1 MLKAATVCT
10 LIPKMSPVTCLVAP
24 LLLLIATT
32 SVPGQAKAADVSRI
46 IGGEFAGPGQFPHQ
60 VSLQLKGRHHC
71 GGSLISDTMIV
82 TAAHCTKDQNPSQ
95 MKAVVGT
102 NDLSAGNGQVLGI
115 SQFIIHPQYNPQ
127 SQDFDMS
134 LIRLSIPVPI
144 GGAVKTIQLAEADSN
159 YAADTMAT
167 ISGFG
172 AINQNLQLPNRLKY
186 AQVQLWSRD
195 YCNSQNIPGLTD
207 RMVCA
212 GHPSGQVSSCQGDSG
227 GPLTV
232 EGKLFGVVSWGF
244 GCGAKGRPAMY
255 TYVGALRSWIKQN
268 ANV

>member
-1 MLKAATVCT
+1 
-10 LIPKMSPVTCLVAP
+10 MSSVYNFV
-24 LLLLIATT
+24 LLLLLATVA
-32 SVPGQAKAADVSRI
+32 SRVYGADVSRI
-46 IGGEFAGPGQFPHQ
+46 IGGQFASAGQFPHQ
-60 VSLQLKGRHHC
+60 VSLQLNGRHHC

-82 TAAHCTKDQNPSQ
+82 TAAHCTKGQSPSQ
-95 MKAVVGT
+95 MMAIVGT
-102 NDLSAGNGQVLGI
+102 NDLSAGNGQTVGI
-115 SQFIIHPQYNPQ
+115 AQFIIHPQYNPQ

-134 LIRLSIPVPI
+134 LIRLSSPVTL
-144 GGAVKTIQLAEADSN
+144 GGAVQTIQLAESDAN

-172 AINQNLQLPNRLKY
+172 AINQNLQLPNRLMF

-195 YCNSQNIPGLTD
+195 FCNAQNIPGLTD

-232 EGKLFGVVSWGF
+232 DGKLFGVVSWGF

>member
-1 MLKAATVCT
+1 MQLASCHCAELT
-10 LIPKMSPVTCLVAP
+10 
-24 LLLLIATT
+24 
-32 SVPGQAKAADVSRI
+32 RI
-46 IGGEFAGPGQFPHQ
+46 IGGQFAAPAQFPHQ
-60 VSLQLKGRHHC
+60 VSLQLKGRHTC
-71 GGSLISDTMIV
+71 GGSLISENFIV
-82 TAAHCTKDQNPSQ
+82 TAAHCTIGQSPSQ
-95 MKAVVGT
+95 MRAIVGT
-102 NDLSAGNGQVLGI
+102 NDLGAGNGQTLDI
-115 SQFIIHPQYNPQ
+115 AQLIIHPQYNPQ

-134 LIRLSIPVPI
+134 LIRLATPAKL
-144 GGAVKTIQLAEADSN
+144 GAAVQTIQLAAADAN
-159 YAADTMAT
+159 YAADTLAT

-195 YCNSQNIPGLTD
+195 FCNAQNIPGLTD

-232 EGKLFGVVSWGF
+232 DGKLFGVVSWGF

>member
-1 MLKAATVCT
+1 MSSLKN
-10 LIPKMSPVTCLVAP
+10 IPAVAP
-24 LLLLIATT
+24 LLLLLLGFLDHHRFAL
-32 SVPGQAKAADVSRI
+32 AMDVSGRV
-46 IGGEFAGPGQFPHQ
+46 IGGQFASMGQFPHQ
-60 VSLQLKGRHHC
+60 VSLQLNGRHHC
-71 GGSLISDTMIV
+71 GGSLISNTMIV
-82 TAAHCTKDQNPSQ
+82 TAAHCTVGQNPGQ
-95 MKAVVGT
+95 MRAVVGT
-102 NDLSAGNGQVLGI
+102 NDLSAGNGQSFAIAQL
-115 SQFIIHPQYNPQ
+115 IIHPQYNPQ

-134 LIRLSIPVPI
+134 LIRLSSPVSL
-144 GGAVKTIQLAEADSN
+144 GGPVQTIELVDADTN
-159 YAADTMAT
+159 FAADTMAT

-172 AINQNLQLPNRLKY
+172 AINQNLQLPNRLMF

-195 YCNSQNIPGLTD
+195 FCNAQNIPGLTD

-232 EGKLFGVVSWGF
+232 DGKLFGVVSWGF

-255 TYVGALRSWIKQN
+255 TYVGALRAWIRQN

>member
-1 MLKAATVCT
+1 
-10 LIPKMSPVTCLVAP
+10 MSPFYKLPTALVLF
-24 LLLLIATT
+24 LLTIVGPGVQGAE
-32 SVPGQAKAADVSRI
+32 VPRI
-46 IGGEFAGPGQFPHQ
+46 IGGQFASPGQFPYQ

-71 GGSLISDTMIV
+71 GGSLISDTVIV
-82 TAAHCTKDQNPSQ
+82 TAAHCTMGQNPSQ

-102 NDLSAGNGQVLGI
+102 NDLGAANGQAFGI
-115 SQFIIHPQYNPQ
+115 SQLIIHPQYNPQ

-134 LIRLSIPVPI
+134 LIRLSTPVKL
-144 GGAVKTIQLAEADSN
+144 GGAIQTIQLADADAN
-159 YAADTMAT
+159 YAADTLAT

-172 AINQNLQLPNRLKY
+172 AINQNLQLPNRLKF
-186 AQVQLWSRD
+186 AQVQLWGRD
-195 YCNSQNIPGLTD
+195 FCNAQNIPGLTD

-232 EGKLFGVVSWGF
+232 DGKLFGVVSWGF

-255 TYVGALRSWIKQN
+255 TYVGALRSWIKQT

>member
-1 MLKAATVCT
+1 MSSVNKLVKS
-10 LIPKMSPVTCLVAP
+10 LILLLVAA
-24 LLLLIATT
+24 LVLGE
-32 SVPGQAKAADVSRI
+32 VDVAAEESRI
-46 IGGEFAGPGQFPHQ
+46 IGGQFAAPGQFPHQ
-60 VSLQLKGRHHC
+60 VSLQLNGRHHC
-71 GGSLISDTMIV
+71 GGSLISETMIV
-82 TAAHCTKDQNPSQ
+82 TAAHCTRGQSPGQ
-95 MKAVVGT
+95 MKAILGT
-102 NDLSAGNGQVLGI
+102 NDLGAGNGQTFSIAEFL
-115 SQFIIHPQYNPQ
+115 IHPQYNPQ

-134 LIRLSIPVPI
+134 LIRLSSPVPM
-144 GGAVKTIQLAEADSN
+144 GGSVKTIQLADSDAN
-159 YAADTMAT
+159 YAADTMAM

-172 AINQNLQLPNRLKY
+172 AINQNLQLPNRLKF

-232 EGKLFGVVSWGF
+232 DGKLFGVVSWGF

>member
-1 MLKAATVCT
+1 
-10 LIPKMSPVTCLVAP
+10 MSSAYNIV
-24 LLLLIATT
+24 LLLLLATVA
-32 SVPGQAKAADVSRI
+32 SRVHGADVSRI
-46 IGGEFAGPGQFPHQ
+46 IGGQFASMGQFPHQ
-60 VSLQLKGRHHC
+60 VSLQLNGRHHC
-71 GGSLISDTMIV
+71 GGSLISDTIIV
-82 TAAHCTKDQNPSQ
+82 TAAHCTKGQSPNQ
-95 MKAVVGT
+95 MMAIVGT
-102 NDLSAGNGQVLGI
+102 NDLSAGNGQTFGI
-115 SQFIIHPQYNPQ
+115 AQFIIHPQYNAQ

-134 LIRLSIPVPI
+134 LIRLSSPVSL
-144 GGAVKTIQLAEADSN
+144 GGAVQAIQLAEADTN
-159 YAADTMAT
+159 YEADTMAT

-172 AINQNLQLPNRLKY
+172 AINQNLQLPNRLKF

-195 YCNSQNIPGLTD
+195 FCNAQNIPGLTD

-232 EGKLFGVVSWGF
+232 DGKLFGVVSWGF

-255 TYVGALRSWIKQN
+255 TYVGALRSWIKDN

>member
-1 MLKAATVCT
+1 AHSTFFMSSLKT
-10 LIPKMSPVTCLVAP
+10 
-24 LLLLIATT
+24 IATPLILFLAVAT
-32 SVPGQAKAADVSRI
+32 SLGEVEPSEESRI
-46 IGGEFAGPGQFPHQ
+46 IGGQFAAPGQFPHQ

-71 GGSLISDTMIV
+71 GGSLISETMIV
-82 TAAHCTKDQNPSQ
+82 TAAHCTMGQSPSQ
-95 MKAVVGT
+95 MMAIVGT
-102 NDLSAGNGQVLGI
+102 NDLSAGNGQTFSI
-115 SQFIIHPQYNPQ
+115 AQFIIHPQYNPQ

-134 LIRLSIPVPI
+134 LITLSSPVSI
-144 GGAVKTIQLAEADSN
+144 GGSVKTIQLADSDSN

-172 AINQNLQLPNRLKY
+172 AINQNLQLPNRLKF

-232 EGKLFGVVSWGF
+232 DGKLFGVVSWGF

>member
-1 MLKAATVCT
+1 STPA
-10 LIPKMSPVTCLVAP
+10 MSSVNTLVASLF
-24 LLLLIATT
+24 LLLVAT
-32 SVPGQAKAADVSRI
+32 SVLAETESVGGSRI
-46 IGGEFAGPGQFPHQ
+46 IGGEFAAPGQFPYQ
-60 VSLQLKGRHHC
+60 VSLQLNGRHHC
-71 GGSLISDTMIV
+71 GGSLISETMIV
-82 TAAHCTKDQNPSQ
+82 TAAHCTKGQNPGQ
-95 MKAVVGT
+95 MKAIVGT
-102 NDLSAGNGQVLGI
+102 NDLSAGNGQSFNI
-115 SQFIIHPQYNPQ
+115 AQFIIHPQYNPQ

-134 LIRLSIPVPI
+134 LIKLSSPVPM
-144 GGAVKTIQLAEADSN
+144 GGAVKTIQMADSDSN

-172 AINQNLQLPNRLKY
+172 AINQNLQLPNRLKF
-186 AQVQLWSRD
+186 AKVQLWSRD
-195 YCNSQNIPGLTD
+195 YCNAQNIPGLTD

-232 EGKLFGVVSWGF
+232 DGKLFGVVSWGF

-268 ANV
+268 AMV